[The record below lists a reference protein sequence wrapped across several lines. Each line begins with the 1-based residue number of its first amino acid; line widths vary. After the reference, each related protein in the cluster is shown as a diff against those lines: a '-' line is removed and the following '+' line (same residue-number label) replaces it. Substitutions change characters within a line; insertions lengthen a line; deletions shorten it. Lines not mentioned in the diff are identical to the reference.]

1 MDEDEDWDAPYSEW
15 LKHASD
21 ISERDAGDEQIGT
34 EEQILTLIRYA
45 KHVLTLRPL
54 VDQMQMGVEELKK
67 EKRAHTLA
75 LESADELY
83 KYTET
88 DPLAPVNLR
97 ETLREYAHGVVE
109 PRIANA
115 DFFLD
120 STKGRR
126 VSPHR
131 RSGADSASG
140 MFMWAWI
147 GSFGALPTVS
157 VRSTYVAMLRSFLQ
171 QIEPEIT
178 AEGAKK
184 LAATE
189 RKSGEAVLA
198 RGTIDSLEKLAAR
211 CRYLLEKSITGSIE
225 AEQSTINVGLVTFH
239 RNIADPP
246 D

>member
-1 MDEDEDWDAPYSEW
+1 
-15 LKHASD
+15 
-21 ISERDAGDEQIGT
+21 
-34 EEQILTLIRYA
+34 
-45 KHVLTLRPL
+45 
-54 VDQMQMGVEELKK
+54 
-67 EKRAHTLA
+67 
-75 LESADELY
+75 
-83 KYTET
+83 
-88 DPLAPVNLR
+88 
-97 ETLREYAHGVVE
+97 
-109 PRIANA
+109 
-115 DFFLD
+115 
-120 STKGRR
+120 
-126 VSPHR
+126 
-131 RSGADSASG
+131 
-140 MFMWAWI
+140 MWAWI